1 MSSCESQLE
10 LESHQHADYKAKFY
24 KNINN
29 SVGKSYAVGY
39 KRNLVI
45 QSTAKLKEAIENYL
59 KFLKDRKECS
69 PNATKMDKAAKALME
84 LSEDELTTASYVAI
98 SYFFMSYLSGT
109 TLQHASQKIG
119 RDIMDELNYLDLAE
133 ACQEE
138 LTGINVRSRV
148 KLKKGEQKKK
158 RYLKY
163 ISWHN
168 MFQND
173 HSEPPDNIELK
184 YFWDFKLKVS
194 IGMKF
199 IELIEAK
206 LGLIYFSRRTQYKK
220 GKTNNQNSYKI
231 ILKPEILDLIA
242 DRDEQMS
249 ELGHTKV
256 PMIYKPKEWTG
267 LTDGGYYT
275 LPHYFIRIK
284 SDMDAKKV
292 REFYQDKDLK
302 PIMDAVNRVQ
312 ETPWKINQKVLKV
325 IEEIASWDNP
335 PIEEIPASNFP
346 EPPEMPSYDDKE
358 AYKAWKLEIYK
369 YHLKHRASIGKRIR
383 VDNVIKF
390 AKEYAQ
396 YDKFYFPCNVDF
408 RGRIFPMPPYTYQG
422 GDLERGLLC
431 FADGVNVDNDYKAMD
446 WMRINIANHWGED
459 KKTFR
464 ERLDWFQDNEKWI
477 YDCVHNP
484 LLNYKLWVK
493 ADNPIQFLAAIIDFV
508 EMLQTGCSHI
518 RISFDGSCSG
528 IQHYSALFKDEIGGE
543 AVNLIP
549 SESVHDIYGIVAEK
563 VEELCSQNALNGT
576 QDTFKPD
583 GNVDA
588 GTKRMSS
595 EWLRFGINRSLVK
608 RPVMTFPYGSRT
620 YGFENHIYEDTIR
633 PLLTA
638 SNKEFRD
645 IGFLRP
651 RQSAIYLASKI
662 MEAVKDVVVKAYEG
676 MNWLQNVAKV
686 FNDIESPIIW
696 TSPSG
701 FPCFMDYKK
710 QEPIEIK
717 RIFRESL
724 TIKGKM
730 QTTFSVPTNKRSV
743 YRQRNGIAPNFI
755 HSFDASHMHFTILE
769 GDTQGITNW
778 AMVHDDFGTDA
789 LNAEKLYHIVRFT
802 FVNMYSTD
810 WINKIASYWL
820 NGLFPE
826 SLKLTFP
833 VDGWFNR
840 QPKNG
845 NLDING
851 VLYSKYSFH

>member
-1 MSSCESQLE
+1 MTYEKQLD
-10 LESHQHADYKAKFY
+10 LENRQHADYKSKFY
-24 KNINN
+24 KTINN
-29 SVGKSYAVGY
+29 SIGKSYTVGY

-45 QSTAKLKEAIENYL
+45 QSTAKLKDAVKDYL
-59 KFLKDRKECS
+59 DFMSSKQAAR
-69 PNATKMDKAAKALME
+69 TDKVYKALKE
-84 LSEDELTTASYVAI
+84 LTDDELTTAAYVAI

-109 TLQHASQKIG
+109 TFQHASQKIG

-138 LTGINVRSRV
+138 LTGIKVKERVRH
-148 KLKKGEQKKK
+148 KKGEQKKK

-173 HSEPPDNIELK
+173 HEAPPDDIQLK
-184 YFWDFKLKVS
+184 YCWDFKLKVS
-194 IGMKF
+194 IGMKLV
-199 IELIEAK
+199 ELIEAK

-220 GKTNNQNSYKI
+220 GKTNSQNSYKV
-231 ILKPEILDLIA
+231 ILKPEVLKLIE
-242 DRDEQMS
+242 DRNESMS
-249 ELGHTKV
+249 EMGHTKV
-256 PMIYKPKEWTG
+256 PMIYKPKEWTS
-267 LTDGGYYT
+267 LTEGGYYT

-284 SDMDAKKV
+284 NDMDGKKV

-302 PIMDAVNRVQ
+302 PIMDAVNKVQ
-312 ETPWKINQKVLKV
+312 ETPWKINQKVLEV

-335 PIEEIPASNFP
+335 PIDEIPSKDFP
-346 EPPEMPSYDDKE
+346 EPPEMPPYEDKE

-369 YHLKHRASIGKRIR
+369 YHLKHRSSIGKRIR
-383 VDNVIKF
+383 VDNIIKF
-390 AKEYAQ
+390 AKEYSQ

-431 FADGVNVDNDYKAMD
+431 FADGVNVERNQNALD
-446 WMRINIANHWGED
+446 WMRINIANHYGLD
-459 KKTFR
+459 KKTFQ
-464 ERLDWFQDNEKWI
+464 ERLEWFNEHEDFLDMCAK
-477 YDCVHNP
+477 NP
-484 LLNYKLWVK
+484 IKHIEWTG
-493 ADNPIQFLAAIIDFV
+493 ADNPIQFLAAIIDYRD
-508 EMLQTGCSHI
+508 MLITGYSHI

-543 AVNLIP
+543 AVNLVP
-549 SESVHDIYGIVAEK
+549 SETVHDIYGIVSEK
-563 VEELCSQNALNGT
+563 VKELCSQDALNGT

-588 GTKRMSS
+588 GTKRMAS
-595 EWLRFGINRSLVK
+595 EWLTFGLNRSIVK
-608 RPVMTFPYGSRT
+608 RPVMTFPYGSKT

-651 RQSAIYLASKI
+651 RQSAIYLAAKI
-662 MEAVKDVVVKAYEG
+662 MQAVKEVVVKAYEG
-676 MNWLQNVAKV
+676 MDWLQQVAKT
-686 FNDIESPIIW
+686 FNDIGTPITW

-710 QEPIEIK
+710 QEPVEIA
-717 RIFRESL
+717 RIFRESIS
-724 TIKGKM
+724 IKGRCK
-730 QTTFSVPTNKRSV
+730 FWFNVPSDKSST

-755 HSFDASHMHFTILE
+755 HSFDASHMHFTILK

-789 LNAEKLYHIVRFT
+789 LHAEKLYHVVRET
-802 FVNMYSTD
+802 FISMYSVD
-810 WINKIASYWL
+810 WIEKMYFAWLCTPEIAP
-820 NGLFPE
+820 NTIIFGEPP
-826 SLKLTFP
+826 SL
-833 VDGWFNR
+833 
-840 QPKNG
+840 G

-851 VLYSKYSFH
+851 VLNSKYSFH